1 MSGFL
6 FSILRFLGWTE
17 VNEKWIFHSLANSV
31 TSDKRKNMCNVHW
44 KMQVSRGIFSA
55 PAVVTVS
62 KALSCLIKSH
72 QHHTILMQIL
82 LFIKR
87 LTDCTTSTTCGQT
100 NTTTGQQVL
109 RVDRRMDRRRILWMD
124 RWVLRAVK
132 VWF

>member
-1 MSGFL
+1 MS
-6 FSILRFLGWTE
+6 
-17 VNEKWIFHSLANSV
+17 
-31 TSDKRKNMCNVHW
+31 NVHW

-55 PAVVTVS
+55 SAVVTVS

-100 NTTTGQQVL
+100 NTTTGQTSTPCGQTNGQTTNT
-109 RVDRRMDRRRILWMD
+109 MNG
-124 RWVLRAVK
+124 
-132 VWF
+132 